1 MFKKLLFVL
10 VLVSPLFCQGMVVY
24 PAGMN
29 KENTSS
35 LKKQFGFDYHGV
47 ATKKNKAAYYWAIA
61 KAAPALATAAV
72 KMGYT
77 YVTGKQTKV
86 SQAYKEI
93 NEIGSKEAKSSGEAL
108 INIFQKHGLKSLAQF
123 IIDIKNSYKPYEPMI
138 AIMKSLKEKDI
149 PMRLASNMG
158 PQILKSSQDMLKNHD
173 LFKDGL
179 LEQGQIVSYSQYGKG
194 DKVECA
200 EILCKT
206 PKPDA
211 AYYDSLKA
219 NFIKDPKNEIMIVV
233 DDKESNVQMAA
244 QQGLIGIHFDDK
256 KADAIETFKKN
267 LKELGIK
274 L

>member
-35 LKKQFGFDYHGV
+35 FKKQFGIDYHGV
-47 ATKKNKAAYYWAIA
+47 VTKKSKPAYYWALA
-61 KAAPALATAAV
+61 KAVPALATAAV

-77 YVTGKQTKV
+77 YVTGKQINV

-93 NEIGSKEAKSSGEAL
+93 NEIKSKEAKSSGEAI
-108 INIFQKHGLKSLAQF
+108 INILQRHELCSLAQF
-123 IIDIKNSYKPYEPMI
+123 IFNVKNSYKPYEPMI
-138 AIMKSLKEKDI
+138 AIMKSLKAQNI

-158 PQILKSSQDMLKNHD
+158 PQILKSSQDMLKNHS
-173 LFKDGL
+173 LFKGEL
-179 LEQGQIVSYSQYGKG
+179 LEQGQIVSYSQYGKSNP
-194 DKVECA
+194 VECT
-200 EILCKT
+200 EILCET
-206 PKPDA
+206 PKPA
-211 AYYDSLKA
+211 GQYYDSLKA
-219 NFIKDPKNEIMIVV
+219 NFIKDNEIMIVV
-233 DDKESNVQMAA
+233 DDKKSNVEMAA